1 MQTGVSINQ
10 DKVFKAHGVPQGL
23 CGNLICALKLLANQQ
38 EDGDD
43 LIQNKVTNLGVRSRK
58 GLRQRL
64 REFIEIH
71 NQRALEVGYLS
82 QGMEK
87 FKIRRPKGSE
97 GYPEVTVRES
107 PDELTLRA
115 EEVCTWK
122 TSMSTTMKKNDG
134 VLPWLITT
142 GMPSVRRCTE
152 ASKEKTGEK
161 CMTPIK
167 K

>member
-1 MQTGVSINQ
+1 MHTGVSINQ

-23 CGNLICALKLLANQQ
+23 CGNLICARKLLANQQ

-43 LIQNKVTNLGVRSRK
+43 FIQNIVTNLGV
-58 GLRQRL
+58 RL
-64 REFIEIH
+64 REFIEID

-97 GYPEVTVRES
+97 EYPEVTVRES

-152 ASKEKTGEK
+152 ASMEKTGEK